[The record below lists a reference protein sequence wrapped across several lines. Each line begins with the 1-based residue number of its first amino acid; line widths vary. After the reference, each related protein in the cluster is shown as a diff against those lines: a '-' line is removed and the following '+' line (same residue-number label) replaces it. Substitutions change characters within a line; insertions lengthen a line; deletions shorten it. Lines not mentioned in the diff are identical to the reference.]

1 MKNSTALISI
11 ILACLSSEATAIIP
25 GDNTACYPLSYDRA
39 AIEKQIKVDLLTTYA
54 ASNTISGEE
63 KLLNDTYSAELENIK
78 VVSTE
83 FQNFKFSY
91 SERDGQLCGSIVK
104 KH

>member
-11 ILACLSSEATAIIP
+11 ILACLSSEAAAIIP

-39 AIEKQIKVDLLTTYA
+39 AIKKQIKVDLLTTYA
-54 ASNTISGEE
+54 ALNTIRGEE

-83 FQNFKFSY
+83 FQNFKLSY
-91 SERDGQLCGSIVK
+91 SEHDGQLCGSIVK
-104 KH
+104 K

>member
-11 ILACLSSEATAIIP
+11 ILACLSSEAAAIIP
-25 GDNTACYPLSYDRA
+25 GDNTACYPLSYGRA
-39 AIEKQIKVDLLTTYA
+39 AIKKQIKVDLLTTYA
-54 ASNTISGEE
+54 ALNTISGEG
-63 KLLNDTYSAELENIK
+63 KLLNDTYSAELKNIK

-91 SERDGQLCGSIVK
+91 SEHDGQLCGSIVK
-104 KH
+104 K

>member
-11 ILACLSSEATAIIP
+11 ILACLSSEAAAIIP

-39 AIEKQIKVDLLTTYA
+39 AIKKQIKVDLLTTYA
-54 ASNTISGEE
+54 ALNTISGEE
-63 KLLNDTYSAELENIK
+63 KLLNDTYSTELEDIK
-78 VVSTE
+78 VASTE
-83 FQNFKFSY
+83 FQNLIFSY

-104 KH
+104 K

>member
-11 ILACLSSEATAIIP
+11 ILACLSSEAAAIIP

-39 AIEKQIKVDLLTTYA
+39 AIKKQIKVDLLTYA
-54 ASNTISGEE
+54 AFNTVSGEE

-104 KH
+104 K

>member
-1 MKNSTALISI
+1 MKNNTALISI
-11 ILACLSSEATAIIP
+11 ILACLSSEAAAIIP
-25 GDNTACYPLSYDRA
+25 EVNTACYPLSYDRA
-39 AIEKQIKVDLLTTYA
+39 AIEKQVKVDLLTAYA
-54 ASNTISGEE
+54 ALNTIRGEE
-63 KLLNDTYSAELENIK
+63 KLLNDTYSVELENIK

-104 KH
+104 K